1 MFICFSESISINII
15 WLGFTSHWN
24 ILIAPRRSKLGEKS
38 HATLIWTCI
47 NFCLKTDHRR
57 TLYCHTYDRIS
68 RSVLQ
73 NMAKDGYLAHV
84 WRFEI
89 YFEET
94 LIENAFTLEDVFQCC
109 PSLTHLSIQMNILWP
124 YDRQRKNR
132 VGLSTVL
139 KNKAGLASVLKEGFR
154 KLQYVKLSNCLRNMF
169 RNSWAIYQEIL
180 T

>member
-1 MFICFSESISINII
+1 
-15 WLGFTSHWN
+15 
-24 ILIAPRRSKLGEKS
+24 
-38 HATLIWTCI
+38 
-47 NFCLKTDHRR
+47 
-57 TLYCHTYDRIS
+57 
-68 RSVLQ
+68 
-73 NMAKDGYLAHV
+73 MAMDGYLAHV